1 MKSFPKLLSESRSQP
16 LTSEDCLG
24 LFLPLMQQVA
34 DSRVAG
40 HTGELWLDADN
51 RVHRH
56 QMWGVFE
63 EGEPVIASGQDE
75 QEEDDPEARE
85 ETDSVIN

>member
-1 MKSFPKLLSESRSQP
+1 MGADAWTLSIN
-16 LTSEDCLG
+16 
-24 LFLPLMQQVA
+24 LPLMQQVA
-34 DSRVAG
+34 DSRVNG

-63 EGEPVIASGQDE
+63 EGEPVIASERDE
-75 QEEDDPEARE
+75 QEEDNPEAGD
-85 ETDSVIN
+85 ETDGVRN